1 MLAGGKS
8 GNSSRDRLVDEVVQ
22 RGDVRYAV
30 NVEVVAGTVPEGR
43 KMR

>member
-1 MLAGGKS
+1 
-8 GNSSRDRLVDEVVQ
+8 VDEVVQ
-22 RGDVRYAV
+22 RGDVRYAE